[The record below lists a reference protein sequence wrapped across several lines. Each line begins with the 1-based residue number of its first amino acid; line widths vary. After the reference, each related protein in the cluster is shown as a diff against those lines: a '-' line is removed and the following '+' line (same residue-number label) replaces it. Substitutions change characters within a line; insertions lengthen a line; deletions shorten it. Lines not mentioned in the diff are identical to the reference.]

1 LTWPLTG
8 RSEEMRIIQAALSD
22 PDSSGIVICGAAG
35 VGKSR
40 IAREGLSFAESNG
53 CEIRWAVGTSSAR
66 ALPLGAFAPWAGEVA
81 ADNLQLVRGVIDALT
96 SAKGDAGVIV
106 GVDDVHLLDDL
117 STFALHQI
125 IQRGAAKAVL
135 TLRSGEPVSPATQE
149 LWRAGE
155 LGRLDLQPLSSDE
168 TTTLISAVLGGS
180 VDPDATRRLWMLTRG
195 NVLYLRNIVEQE
207 ISDGRLTQRS
217 GYWQW
222 TGEPI
227 VPPSLVEL
235 IESRMGALP
244 ATVND
249 VVDALAV
256 GEPLEPGALKR
267 ITAPDAI
274 EEADNR
280 GLITVETVDRQME
293 VRLAHPIYGEVR
305 RKRAAPTRLRRLRG
319 QVASQLAIGEG
330 CDDIR
335 KVVRRAALSLDSDLE
350 PDPDLFT
357 KAARAASW
365 LADLPLVDRLADAAV
380 RAGADAEASII
391 RGRALTWLSRG
402 AEADAAFAGIEM
414 SGLSDESRARL
425 AMLRAGNLLWGLQ
438 DPSGA
443 KKLIDDVAE
452 TVPPDSRGCIDAFL
466 AVYWA
471 AQGKPTEV
479 MKAWRS
485 LVLDELPAIV
495 RAEVPWAVA
504 FAAAVSGRTAQ
515 AVAMAD
521 IGYAVTSQFL
531 DAAHSRLG
539 IYDAHVTALLL
550 SGHIE
555 AAHHAAGVAREW
567 AADLHGGVELVS
579 RGVAALAALG
589 AGRLDA
595 ACSLSQPV
603 VEALSASGLSG
614 GFYPFGYR
622 FQIPRTIALAMRGL
636 TDDAVAAFNT
646 LDYQRYPSW
655 RWAEWERRLAEG
667 WVLAA
672 QGALS
677 EAITSLRSAADTA
690 RASGQFAVEVLCLQT
705 ATQFGDRT
713 SGPRLNELQAIVEG
727 PRIGVAARFAA
738 ALRADDAA
746 ELAAVSEEFERMGDL
761 VGAVDAAAHAAV
773 VYRRDDR
780 RGSALGCSTRA
791 DALAE
796 RCGGASTPALRRAT
810 ERLPLTDREREIVM
824 LIGQGLSTRAVA
836 DRLTLSVRTVEG
848 HIYRAMVKTD
858 ATTRE
863 ELAAL
868 VRPRRTSIRR

>member
-1 LTWPLTG
+1 
-8 RSEEMRIIQAALSD
+8 MRIIQAALSD

-149 LWRAGE
+149 LWRAGQ

-168 TTTLISAVLGGS
+168 TTTLIYAVLGGS

-207 ISDGRLTQRS
+207 IADGRLTQHN
-217 GYWQW
+217 GYWRW

-227 VPPSLVEL
+227 VPPSLAEL

-267 ITAPDAI
+267 ITGPDAV

-280 GLITVETVDRQME
+280 GLITVETVDRQTE

-335 KVVRRAALSLDSDLE
+335 KVVRRAALSRDSDLE

-402 AEADAAFAGIEM
+402 EEADAAFAGIEM
-414 SGLSDESRARL
+414 SGLSAFHARSR
-425 AMLRAGNLLWGLQ
+425 
-438 DPSGA
+438 
-443 KKLIDDVAE
+443 
-452 TVPPDSRGCIDAFL
+452 
-466 AVYWA
+466 
-471 AQGKPTEV
+471 
-479 MKAWRS
+479 
-485 LVLDELPAIV
+485 
-495 RAEVPWAVA
+495 
-504 FAAAVSGRTAQ
+504 
-515 AVAMAD
+515 
-521 IGYAVTSQFL
+521 
-531 DAAHSRLG
+531 
-539 IYDAHVTALLL
+539 
-550 SGHIE
+550 
-555 AAHHAAGVAREW
+555 
-567 AADLHGGVELVS
+567 
-579 RGVAALAALG
+579 
-589 AGRLDA
+589 
-595 ACSLSQPV
+595 
-603 VEALSASGLSG
+603 
-614 GFYPFGYR
+614 
-622 FQIPRTIALAMRGL
+622 
-636 TDDAVAAFNT
+636 
-646 LDYQRYPSW
+646 
-655 RWAEWERRLAEG
+655 
-667 WVLAA
+667 
-672 QGALS
+672 
-677 EAITSLRSAADTA
+677 
-690 RASGQFAVEVLCLQT
+690 
-705 ATQFGDRT
+705 
-713 SGPRLNELQAIVEG
+713 
-727 PRIGVAARFAA
+727 
-738 ALRADDAA
+738 
-746 ELAAVSEEFERMGDL
+746 
-761 VGAVDAAAHAAV
+761 
-773 VYRRDDR
+773 
-780 RGSALGCSTRA
+780 
-791 DALAE
+791 
-796 RCGGASTPALRRAT
+796 
-810 ERLPLTDREREIVM
+810 
-824 LIGQGLSTRAVA
+824 
-836 DRLTLSVRTVEG
+836 
-848 HIYRAMVKTD
+848 
-858 ATTRE
+858 
-863 ELAAL
+863 
-868 VRPRRTSIRR
+868 